1 MHRQHQEVNM
11 PGDEPKRQGQVQR
24 ELELAKKE
32 AERLY
37 TAACELG
44 GSLTPVLR
52 QPEKAQADEDAT
64 AQELVPIAGE
74 IKSIRYT
81 IERSIV
87 EIEDCLS
94 RLEV

>member
-1 MHRQHQEVNM
+1 M

-52 QPEKAQADEDAT
+52 QQPGKAQAGEDAK

-74 IKSIRYT
+74 IWSIRYT
-81 IERSIV
+81 IESSIV